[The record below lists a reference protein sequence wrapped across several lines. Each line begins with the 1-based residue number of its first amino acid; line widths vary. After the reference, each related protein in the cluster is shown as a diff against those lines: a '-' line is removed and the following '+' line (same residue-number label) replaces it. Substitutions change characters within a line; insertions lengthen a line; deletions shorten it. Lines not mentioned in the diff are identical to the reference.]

1 MADNLEPAAEEKGT
15 SNDVERLDT
24 QTSFAPPPMRVWQ
37 RRLIVLSLCLSLFL
51 GALDITIISTALP
64 SIAAHLHVTSREYAW
79 IGSGYTLATTA
90 STPVWV
96 KLSDI
101 FGRKPAIMA
110 AVIIFMVGSLVSAL
124 ASSSVSLLAGRVVQG
139 LGGGG
144 SIVLVTVIIGDI
156 FALAERAKYYGI
168 TGIAFAMASAIGPVL
183 GGAFTDGI
191 GWRWCFYINLPFDG
205 IVLVLLYFNLNVE
218 IEKESLTDGLNSID
232 WMGFL
237 LIIGGTICFLYGL
250 ETGSSGL
257 RPWNSATVILLIVF
271 GALIMVLFMVW
282 EAKFAKKPLIP
293 VRIFQKSTS
302 LASFTVACLHAF
314 VFISF
319 DFFLPLY
326 YQVVLGFRPLISG
339 VTLFALIIPMSISTF
354 CGGFFVRKTGNYL
367 AMIFLGTSLFTL
379 GTGLFIDFGTSIS
392 WPRIIVFEV
401 VAGVGAGLLFQSP
414 MIALQSHLRQSDISA
429 AMSAFTFLRNLSTS
443 ISIVIGTVVIQQ
455 TIGSGSLTTVIDNG
469 SSGAA
474 NRKQYVLGLRNMWIF
489 YTCTASITILATFFI
504 KSKKTKTKDLQEQV
518 SEQVLDS

>member
-1 MADNLEPAAEEKGT
+1 MTDTPESTVEEKAT
-15 SNDVERLDT
+15 SNNVERLDT
-24 QTSFAPPPMRVWQ
+24 QASVYEPPPMGAWQ

-64 SIAAHLHVTSREYAW
+64 SIAAHLKVTSREYAW

-110 AVIIFMVGSLVSAL
+110 AVTIFMVGSLVAAL

-156 FALAERAKYYGI
+156 FALADRPKYYGI
-168 TGIAFAMASAIGPVL
+168 TGIAFAIASAVGPVL

-205 IVLVLLYFNLNVE
+205 IVLVLLYFNLNLN
-218 IEKESLTDGLNSID
+218 IEKESLTNGLYSID

-250 ETGSSGL
+250 ESGSSGL
-257 RPWNSATVILLIVF
+257 APWSSAMTICLLVF
-271 GALIMVLFMVW
+271 GVLIMTLFMVW
-282 EAKFAKKPLIP
+282 EAKFAKNPLIP
-293 VRIFQKSTS
+293 FRIFQKRTS
-302 LASFTVACLHAF
+302 LASFTVACLHSF

-339 VTLFALIIPMSISTF
+339 VTLFALIIPMSCSTF
-354 CGGFFVRKTGNYL
+354 FGGFFVRKTGKYIPV
-367 AMIFLGTSLFTL
+367 IFIGTSLFTL

-401 VAGVGAGLLFQSP
+401 VAGLGAGLLFQSP
-414 MIALQSHLRQSDISA
+414 MIALQSHLRQADISA

-443 ISIVIGTVVIQQ
+443 VSIVIGTVLIQQ
-455 TIGSGSLTTVIDNG
+455 TIGSGSLTTAIDHG

-474 NRKQYVLGLRNMWIF
+474 DRKQYVKGLRNMWIF

-504 KSKKTKTKDLQEQV
+504 KPKQAKKADTQDEGSDV
-518 SEQVLDS
+518 

>member
-1 MADNLEPAAEEKGT
+1 
-15 SNDVERLDT
+15 
-24 QTSFAPPPMRVWQ
+24 
-37 RRLIVLSLCLSLFL
+37 
-51 GALDITIISTALP
+51 
-64 SIAAHLHVTSREYAW
+64 
-79 IGSGYTLATTA
+79 
-90 STPVWV
+90 
-96 KLSDI
+96 
-101 FGRKPAIMA
+101 
-110 AVIIFMVGSLVSAL
+110 
-124 ASSSVSLLAGRVVQG
+124 
-139 LGGGG
+139 
-144 SIVLVTVIIGDI
+144 
-156 FALAERAKYYGI
+156 
-168 TGIAFAMASAIGPVL
+168 
-183 GGAFTDGI
+183 
-191 GWRWCFYINLPFDG
+191 
-205 IVLVLLYFNLNVE
+205 
-218 IEKESLTDGLNSID
+218 
-232 WMGFL
+232 MGFL

-257 RPWNSATVILLIVF
+257 RPWHSATVILLIVF

-302 LASFTVACLHAF
+302 LASFTVACLHSF

-379 GTGLFIDFGTSIS
+379 GTGLFIGFGTSIS

-469 SSGAA
+469 SSGASS
-474 NRKQYVLGLRNMWIF
+474 RKQYVLGLRNMWIF
-489 YTCTASITILATFFI
+489 YTCTASVTIFATFFI
-504 KSKKTKTKDLQEQV
+504 KSKKRKTKGSQEQDSEQALEQV
-518 SEQVLDS
+518 SDS